1 MTQDIFIRSLHIRH
15 RQLPERKVLGEF
27 DTFINFYVVHLPII
41 KLKTSN
47 DGLMD
52 DGLMDN

>member
-1 MTQDIFIRSLHIRH
+1 MAERSLT
-15 RQLPERKVLGEF
+15 RQSQVLGEF